1 MTLAENHPAT
11 SRSLYIRY
19 MDRTTDHY
27 LQEGF
32 NNPYQWARFEDVPFT
47 QLEKPLSESRLGV
60 ITTAAQFQPDKGD
73 QGPGAPYNNEAKF
86 KRVYTLPSN
95 EVPDLRISH
104 IGYDRNNARIED
116 QRVYL
121 PLERLHDFEKQGRF
135 KELGPRLYGAP
146 TLRSQRVTSERNA
159 PEILEMCREDK
170 IDVALLVGV

>member
-1 MTLAENHPAT
+1 MTLAENQTDT

-73 QGPGAPYNNEAKF
+73 QGPGAPYNNEAYF
-86 KRVYTLPSN
+86 KRV
-95 EVPDLRISH
+95 
-104 IGYDRNNARIED
+104 
-116 QRVYL
+116 
-121 PLERLHDFEKQGRF
+121 
-135 KELGPRLYGAP
+135 
-146 TLRSQRVTSERNA
+146 
-159 PEILEMCREDK
+159 
-170 IDVALLVGV
+170 